1 VGQPD
6 HTSRICKECTML
18 DHAGVV
24 QHRHRA
30 VAATEDADD
39 VLQLMTAMHGPVV
52 LYLAP
57 DTDGRTPI
65 CVRRT
70 DFRPEPGDALA
81 GRTPISVRRTDF
93 RREPCVAL
101 AGRTAWHTEFWL
113 ADWFRE
119 GIDDIDVSID
129 VRSAREA
136 DRPDLLES
144 SCGFRFALR
153 IES

>member
-1 VGQPD
+1 
-6 HTSRICKECTML
+6 ML
-18 DHAGVV
+18 DHAAV

-30 VAATEDADD
+30 VAATEDAGD

-81 GRTPISVRRTDF
+81 GRT
-93 RREPCVAL
+93 
-101 AGRTAWHTEFWL
+101 AWHTEFWM
-113 ADWFRE
+113 ADRFRE
-119 GIDDIDVSID
+119 DIDDIDLSID
-129 VRSAREA
+129 VRSAPEV
-136 DRPDLLES
+136 DRRSESLET
-144 SCGFRFALR
+144 SCGFRFALL
-153 IES
+153 IDA